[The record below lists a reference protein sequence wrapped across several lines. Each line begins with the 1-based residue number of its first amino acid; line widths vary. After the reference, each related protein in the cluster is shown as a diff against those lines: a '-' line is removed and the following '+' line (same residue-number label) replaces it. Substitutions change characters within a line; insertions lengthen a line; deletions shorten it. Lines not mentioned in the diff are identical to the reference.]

1 MHPSPYGLK
10 PVDPEL
16 EVLSKSQT
24 GSQAAVT
31 LTRRSA
37 LALLGATAA
46 SLATA
51 HAEPWFQPGAEPA
64 AEPIALILSADPMR
78 PLFTLPATYTGL
90 SYESEQLTHPAFFAP
105 DNHSLIALMRTL
117 GTQGVLRIG
126 GNTSAY
132 TAFAPG
138 TTAGAK
144 DAAGAGPDIGGLA
157 KQTRPMQ
164 QPGMYKITPQSIDN
178 LGGFLQQ
185 TGWQLLYGLN
195 LRHGTPESA
204 AEEAAYVANA
214 CGGHLLAFQFGNEPD
229 LFRHDEGSAT
239 QIEADKKPLWGYDLF
254 LQKWQAMY
262 KAVHARVPNAS
273 IAGPDSA
280 YKPDWGPRFLN
291 DTKGLVSLITSHY
304 YAEGPPS
311 DPRMT
316 IDYLLHP
323 GQRLNESVFTPL
335 QAAEIA
341 QLPYRMSEGN
351 SCYQGGKAGV
361 SNTFA
366 SALWAGDFML
376 SLAARGCTGVNL
388 HGGGEGFYT
397 PIATAHSGVNS
408 ARPDFYGM
416 WLAGQFAESTFVHS
430 QLLPTGESSG
440 NAPADANNA
449 NVTAYVANVGGAL
462 SDPAANAV
470 ARRIP
475 PGVSPD
481 PGTVLVA
488 VFNKGPHPVALKLQ
502 GTPKHGTI
510 YSLTAPSLTST
521 DGVIF
526 GTPEPAALNPGSS
539 TPMRLSGN
547 GNVTGGK
554 LDIPPF
560 SAVLLRLF

>member
-1 MHPSPYGLK
+1 MHPSPHGLK
-10 PVDPEL
+10 TVDTQP
-16 EVLSKSQT
+16 
-24 GSQAAVT
+24 GSQSGSHAVAPI
-31 LTRRSA
+31 TRRSA
-37 LALLGATAA
+37 LAMLGATAA
-46 SLATA
+46 GLATA
-51 HAEPWFQPGAEPA
+51 HAQPFLGLQPDTQPA
-64 AEPIALILSADPMR
+64 AQPLAFILSADPMR
-78 PLFTLPATYTGL
+78 PLFTVPATYTGL
-90 SYESEQLTHPAFFAP
+90 SYESEQLTHPAFFEP
-105 DNHSLIALMRTL
+105 ENDSLISLVRTL
-117 GTQGVLRIG
+117 GRRGVLRIG

-132 TAFAPG
+132 TAFMPG
-138 TTAGAK
+138 AFAAST
-144 DAAGAGPDIGGLA
+144 DASGAGPDIGGLA
-157 KQTRPMQ
+157 RQTRPMQ
-164 QPGMYKITPQSIDN
+164 QPGMYKITPKAIDN
-178 LGGFLQQ
+178 LAGFLQQ

-204 AEEAAYVANA
+204 AEEAAYVARA
-214 CGGHLLAFQFGNEPD
+214 CGNHLLAFQFGNEPD

-262 KAVHARVPNAS
+262 KAVHARVPGAP

-280 YKPDWGPRFLN
+280 YRPDWGPRFLN

-311 DPRMT
+311 DPRMS

-323 GQRLNESVFTPL
+323 GQRLDESVFVPL

-341 QLPYRMSEGN
+341 KLPYRMSEGN

-388 HGGGEGFYT
+388 HGGGEGCYT
-397 PIATAHSGVNS
+397 PIATAHNGANS

-416 WLAGQFAESTFVHS
+416 WLAGQFAGTTLVYSR
-430 QLLPTGESSG
+430 LLPAAGGS
-440 NAPADANNA
+440 ADSTAA
-449 NVTAYVANVGGAL
+449 NVTAYVANVRGAF

-475 PGVSPD
+475 PGISPD
-481 PGTVLVA
+481 PGAVLVA
-488 VFNKGPHPVALKLQ
+488 VFNKGPHSVAITLQ
-502 GTPKHGTI
+502 GTPSHGTV
-510 YSLTAPSLTST
+510 YSLTAPSISST
-521 DGVIF
+521 DGVSF
-526 GTPEPAALNPGSS
+526 GTPQPAQLNPS
-539 TPMRLSGN
+539 TASPMRLNGN
-547 GNVTGGK
+547 GSVTGGK
-554 LDIPPF
+554 LEVPPY